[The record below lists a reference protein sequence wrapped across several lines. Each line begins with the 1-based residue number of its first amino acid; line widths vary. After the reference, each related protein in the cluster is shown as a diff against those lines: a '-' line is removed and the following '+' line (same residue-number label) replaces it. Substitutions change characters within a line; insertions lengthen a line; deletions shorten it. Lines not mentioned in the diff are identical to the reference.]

1 MKWEDVCVDCGE
13 VKIERNLLRLIVTLT
28 VRREKERKRSI
39 TIKRGEK

>member
-1 MKWEDVCVDCGE
+1 MRGCMFGE
-13 VKIERNLLRLIVTLT
+13 VKIEMNLRLIVTLT